1 VSDALRF
8 HWRLPQ
14 GGERAG
20 ASRALLASR
29 PESALP
35 DVEYQASFC
44 RTAEDVGI
52 ESLLTD
58 FGWSKPD
65 SILLSAAIGLQ
76 CTRAKFIIAY
86 RSGLICPTTFVQ
98 QLNTLSAL
106 IDGRF
111 SLNVVAGHSPDEQRS
126 YGDFLPHDER
136 YARTEEFLAICN
148 AFWHGDGPVNYEGR
162 FYRLENGKVATP
174 FVSSDG
180 AKGPELYIAGNSD
193 PAMQMAITQGSCW
206 MMMADTP
213 AKIFAKCGPVL
224 EARKTVGLRMSVFAR
239 PTREEAIAAARA
251 FAAERPAGFDS
262 KSAES
267 RFVTGGDTVGM
278 RKTFEL
284 AESEWLT
291 PWLWTGLVRTHG
303 APTLAIIGSYD
314 DVAEALLEY
323 KAAGVR
329 QFIFSGWPK
338 LDEMVRFGSEVIPR
352 VREAEAAAA

>member
-1 VSDALRF
+1 
-8 HWRLPQ
+8 
-14 GGERAG
+14 
-20 ASRALLASR
+20 
-29 PESALP
+29 
-35 DVEYQASFC
+35 
-44 RTAEDVGI
+44 
-52 ESLLTD
+52 
-58 FGWSKPD
+58 
-65 SILLSAAIGLQ
+65 
-76 CTRAKFIIAY
+76 
-86 RSGLICPTTFVQ
+86 
-98 QLNTLSAL
+98 
-106 IDGRF
+106 
-111 SLNVVAGHSPDEQRS
+111 
-126 YGDFLPHDER
+126 
-136 YARTEEFLAICN
+136 
-148 AFWHGDGPVNYEGR
+148 
-162 FYRLENGKVATP
+162 VATP

-180 AKGPELYIAGNSD
+180 AKRPELYIAGNSD
-193 PAMQMAITQGSCW
+193 PARQMAITQGSCW

-213 AKIFAKCGPVL
+213 AKIFAKSGPVL

-262 KSAES
+262 QSAES
-267 RFVTGGDTVGM
+267 KFVAKGDTVGM